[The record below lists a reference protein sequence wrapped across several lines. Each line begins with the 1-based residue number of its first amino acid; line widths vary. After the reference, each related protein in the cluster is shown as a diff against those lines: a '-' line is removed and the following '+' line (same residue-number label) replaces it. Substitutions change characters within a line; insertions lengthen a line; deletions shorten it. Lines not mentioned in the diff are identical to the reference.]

1 MDRRTFL
8 KTSACVA
15 SSLCLKL
22 GALPLMAEETSGYR
36 AIVVINLEGGNDG
49 NSMLLPLDS
58 NAYQYYSQA
67 RGSAAIPQS
76 NLIPL
81 PTSSGSFGINSSLAP
96 LSSLFSEG
104 KLAFVANVGNLTV
117 PIDRAGYLSGAVP
130 IPPNV
135 NGHDGGQ
142 VMFQTAN
149 TQIGTAPYGWGG
161 LIADTFGSSTLVSP
175 VISVGG
181 SSVFAMGSNVHPV
194 TFDGPQIPQL
204 LGFDNSEASAA
215 RLAALEAIVS
225 TPTGSVLEDATNAVF
240 VHAEAQ
246 SKTLSDAISSLPPL
260 QTTFPNSPLGS
271 QLKMITSI
279 MRARDTLGAS
289 RHIFYCTTGGFDLH
303 SRIHTL
309 EPVLL
314 DKLAQCLV
322 SFQQALAE
330 IGTNEDVLTLTMSE
344 FSRTLQ
350 LNNNLGADHGWG
362 SHHIVMG
369 DPVKGGKIYGTYPS
383 LQLGGPDDCGSIG
396 VWIPTTSVSQYVSP
410 AAAWLGVDGDKMRQV
425 FPLLDNFPSG
435 PLTYLG

>member
-1 MDRRTFL
+1 
-8 KTSACVA
+8 
-15 SSLCLKL
+15 LCLKL

-58 NAYQYYSQA
+58 NSYQYYSQA

-175 VISVGG
+175 VIS
-181 SSVFAMGSNVHPV
+181 
-194 TFDGPQIPQL
+194 
-204 LGFDNSEASAA
+204 
-215 RLAALEAIVS
+215 
-225 TPTGSVLEDATNAVF
+225 
-240 VHAEAQ
+240 
-246 SKTLSDAISSLPPL
+246 
-260 QTTFPNSPLGS
+260 
-271 QLKMITSI
+271 
-279 MRARDTLGAS
+279 
-289 RHIFYCTTGGFDLH
+289 
-303 SRIHTL
+303 
-309 EPVLL
+309 
-314 DKLAQCLV
+314 
-322 SFQQALAE
+322 
-330 IGTNEDVLTLTMSE
+330 
-344 FSRTLQ
+344 
-350 LNNNLGADHGWG
+350 
-362 SHHIVMG
+362 
-369 DPVKGGKIYGTYPS
+369 
-383 LQLGGPDDCGSIG
+383 
-396 VWIPTTSVSQYVSP
+396 
-410 AAAWLGVDGDKMRQV
+410 
-425 FPLLDNFPSG
+425 
-435 PLTYLG
+435 